1 MARPVTAPLRR
12 LAALAAILAT
22 PLAVAQALPDPTR
35 PPAGWGPGE
44 SPAIAAPAGAR
55 LQMIVRSPG
64 EAPWALI
71 DGQRVRI
78 GERID
83 GARLIRLTD
92 TEAVLDDSG
101 TTRRLSLSPGLIR
114 PAAPQAAPAVP
125 SSAASRNAPSQETRR

>member
-1 MARPVTAPLRR
+1 
-12 LAALAAILAT
+12 
-22 PLAVAQALPDPTR
+22 
-35 PPAGWGPGE
+35 
-44 SPAIAAPAGAR
+44 
-55 LQMIVRSPG
+55 MIVRSPG

-78 GERID
+78 GERVD

-101 TTRRLSLSPGLIR
+101 TTRHLSLSPGLIR
-114 PAAPQAAPAVP
+114 PVAPQAAPAVP